1 MLASIRGILA
11 NMAQVTLYLPDQ
23 IADRLKHAARKSGQS
38 VSAFVTALAER
49 ELSPGKW
56 PASLRNLYGAWEG
69 DFVVGPDAPPDHVE
83 LP

>member
-1 MLASIRGILA
+1 MARIRGILA
-11 NMAQVTLYLPDQ
+11 DMAQVTMYLPDK
-23 IADRLKHAARKSGQS
+23 IADRLRRAAAKSGQS

-56 PASLRNLYGAWEG
+56 PPSLGRLYGTWEG
-69 DFVVGPDAPPDHVE
+69 DFIVGPDAPPDHVE

>member
-1 MLASIRGILA
+1 
-11 NMAQVTLYLPDQ
+11 MAQVTLYLPDK
-23 IADRLKHAARKSGQS
+23 IADRLKRAATKSGQS

-56 PASLRNLYGAWEG
+56 PASLERLYGAWEG
-69 DFVVGPDAPPDHVE
+69 DFIVAPDAPPDHVV